1 MPILRLKAKKNGR
14 LRFLSHLESL
24 KMLERSMRR
33 ADVPMKFSNGFNP
46 HPNISFASPLPVGSL
61 SDYEIIDVD
70 VIFEF
75 DIEEIISDQAK
86 YFPVE
91 FRLIDGYF
99 IENGKSLMSQVAS
112 ADYSVKIN
120 ADIKSE
126 DIKEAIENFLS
137 KESVVIKKKTK
148 RGRYI
153 DIDIREQ
160 VQDLI
165 FDDEVEMI
173 FMRIDT
179 GSVSNLKPL
188 ALLDQLMVIPHE
200 KVDVLRTKL
209 YKGEEGRLVE
219 LF

>member
-1 MPILRLKAKKNGR
+1 MPILRLKAKKMGR

-24 KMLERSMRR
+24 RMLERSMRR
-33 ADVPMKFSNGFNP
+33 AGVPLKFSNGFNP

-70 VIFEF
+70 VINEF
-75 DIEEIISDQAK
+75 DFKEIISNQTE
-86 YFPVE
+86 YFPME
-91 FRLIDGYF
+91 FTLVDGYF
-99 IENGKSLMSQVAS
+99 IENQKSLMSQVAQ

-120 ADIKSE
+120 TDIKSE
-126 DIKEAIENFLS
+126 DIKEAIESFLS
-137 KESVVIKKKTK
+137 KESVIIKKKTK

-153 DIDIREQ
+153 DVDIREQ
-160 VQDLI
+160 VKDLK
-165 FDDEVEMI
+165 FVDESEMI
-173 FMRIDT
+173 FMKIDT

-188 ALLDQLMVIPHE
+188 ALLDQLVIVPHE

-209 YKGEEGRLVE
+209 YKEEEGSLVE

>member
-1 MPILRLKAKKNGR
+1 MPILRLKAKKTGR
-14 LRFLSHLESL
+14 LRFLSHLESF

-33 ADVPMKFSNGFNP
+33 ADVPLKFSNGFNP

-70 VIFEF
+70 VISEF
-75 DIEEIISDQAK
+75 DFKEIISKQIE

-91 FRLIDGYF
+91 FTLIDGYF
-99 IENGKSLMSQVAS
+99 IENGKSLMSQVAQ

-120 ADIKSE
+120 TDIKSE

-137 KESVVIKKKTK
+137 KESVMIKKKTK

-153 DIDIREQ
+153 DVDIRVQ
-160 VQDLI
+160 VKDLKFI
-165 FDDEVEMI
+165 DESETI
-173 FMRIDT
+173 FMKIDT

-188 ALLDQLMVIPHE
+188 ALLDQIVIVPHE

-209 YKGEEGRLVE
+209 YKEEEGSLVE